1 MKTRL
6 MVVFGG
12 RSVEHEVAIISAV
25 QAMNYL
31 DKDKYDILPV
41 YIMKDGTMLFSREF
55 LDINVFRRK
64 KLDELKN
71 SYTNVIVTRLN
82 GTAVIIGLH
91 AKKGLKKTQ
100 IISEIDVALPVV
112 HGTCCED
119 GTLQG
124 WLETLGVPYC
134 GCDVMSSAIGMDKDL
149 FKLALQSAQ
158 IPTLP
163 HTAFLSKDWSED
175 KDAIVAGIED
185 KFDYPVIIKPANLG
199 SSVGISKVKD
209 RVSLIEA
216 VDLAT
221 SFSGKILVERAV
233 TSLREINCS
242 VIGDSDSCDAS
253 ECEEPV
259 MQDEILSFQDKY
271 LSGGSSKGMTSL
283 KRRLPAEISE
293 QKRDE
298 IRSVSKQVFKLIG
311 ASGVVRID
319 YLMDTDDADKV
330 YVNEINTIPGS
341 LSFYLWE
348 ETGLKYKDM
357 LDKLIELAFK
367 RQRTRDSLMYT
378 YDSNI
383 LDGVSGFGAKTAKG
397 SKL

>member
-6 MVVFGG
+6 MVAFGG

-41 YIMKDGTMLFSREF
+41 YITKDGTMLFSREF
-55 LDINVFRRK
+55 LDINVFRRTKLEDLK
-64 KLDELKN
+64 KVY
-71 SYTNVIVTRLN
+71 SNVIVTRLDSK
-82 GTAVIIGLH
+82 AVIIGLH
-91 AKKGLKKTQ
+91 PKKGLKKTE
-100 IISEIDVALPVV
+100 IVSEIDAALPIV

-124 WLETLGVPYC
+124 WLETLCIPYC

-149 FKLALQSAQ
+149 FKLALLSAQ
-158 IPTLP
+158 ISTLP
-163 HTAFLSKDWSED
+163 HIAFLSKDWSMD
-175 KDAIVAGIED
+175 KDSIIDLVED
-185 KFDYPVIIKPANLG
+185 RFNYPVIVKPANLG
-199 SSVGISKVKD
+199 SSVGISKAKD
-209 RVSLIEA
+209 RDNLIEA
-216 VDLAT
+216 VELAS
-221 SFSGKILVERAV
+221 SFAGKILIERAV
-233 TSLREINCS
+233 TNLREVNCS
-242 VIGDSDSCDAS
+242 VLGDCDDCSAS

-271 LSGGSSKGMTSL
+271 LSSGSSKGMTSL
-283 KRRLPAEISE
+283 KRRLPAEISDE
-293 QKRDE
+293 KRNE
-298 IRSVSKQVFKLIG
+298 IQDISKQVFKLIG

-319 YLMDTDDADKV
+319 YLMDVDDNNKV

-348 ETGLKYKDM
+348 ATGLKYKDM
-357 LDKLIELAFK
+357 LNRLIELAFK
-367 RQRTRDSLMYT
+367 RERTRNSLMFT

-383 LDGVSGFGAKTAKG
+383 LDGVSGFGTKSAKG

>member
-1 MKTRL
+1 MKTKL
-6 MVVFGG
+6 MVAFGG

-41 YIMKDGTMLFSREF
+41 YIMKDGTMLFSRDF
-55 LDINVFRRK
+55 LDINVFRRTKLEEMK
-64 KLDELKN
+64 K
-71 SYTNVIVTRLN
+71 SYTNVLVTQMD
-82 GTAVIIGLH
+82 GKSVIIGLH
-91 AKKGLKKTQ
+91 PKKGLRKAD

-134 GCDVMSSAIGMDKDL
+134 GCDVMASAIGMDKDL
-149 FKLALQSAQ
+149 FKLALQAAD

-175 KDAIVAGIED
+175 KDSVIAKIEAM
-185 KFDYPVIIKPANLG
+185 FSYPVIVKPANLG
-199 SSVGISKVKD
+199 SSVGISKAKD
-209 RVSLIEA
+209 RVNLIEA
-216 VDLAT
+216 VDLAS
-221 SFSGKILVERAV
+221 SFAGKILVERAV
-233 TSLREINCS
+233 TNLREINCS
-242 VIGDSDSCDAS
+242 VLGDSDDCAAS

-271 LSGGSSKGMTSL
+271 LSSGSSKGMTSL
-283 KRRLPAEISE
+283 KRRLPAEIDID
-293 QKRDE
+293 KRNE
-298 IRSVSKQVFKLIG
+298 IQNISNQVFKLIG

-319 YLMDTDDADKV
+319 YLMDVDDGNKV

-348 ETGLKYKDM
+348 ATGLKYKDM
-357 LDKLIELAFK
+357 LDRLIELAFK
-367 RQRTRDSLMYT
+367 RNRTRDSLMYT

-383 LDGVSGFGAKTAKG
+383 LDGVSGFGSKSAKG
-397 SKL
+397 SKM

>member
-1 MKTRL
+1 MKTKL
-6 MVVFGG
+6 MVAFGG

-41 YIMKDGTMLFSREF
+41 YIMKDGTMLFSRDF
-55 LDINVFRRK
+55 LDINVFRRTKLEEMK
-64 KLDELKN
+64 K
-71 SYTNVIVTRLN
+71 SYTNVLVTQM
-82 GTAVIIGLH
+82 GGKSVIIGLH
-91 AKKGLKKTQ
+91 PKKGLRKAE

-134 GCDVMSSAIGMDKDL
+134 GCDVMASAIGMDKDL
-149 FKLALQSAQ
+149 FKLALQAAD

-175 KDAIVAGIED
+175 KDSVIAKIEAM
-185 KFDYPVIIKPANLG
+185 FSYPVIVKPANLG
-199 SSVGISKVKD
+199 SSVGISKAKD

-216 VDLAT
+216 VDLAS
-221 SFSGKILVERAV
+221 SFAGKILVERAV
-233 TSLREINCS
+233 TNLREINCS
-242 VIGDSDSCDAS
+242 VLGDSDDCAAS

-271 LSGGSSKGMTSL
+271 LSSGSSKGMTSL
-283 KRRLPAEISE
+283 KRRLPAEIDID
-293 QKRDE
+293 KRNE
-298 IRSVSKQVFKLIG
+298 IQNISNQVFKLIG

-319 YLMDTDDADKV
+319 YLMDVDDGNKV

-348 ETGLKYKDM
+348 ATGLKYKDM
-357 LDKLIELAFK
+357 LDRLIELAFK
-367 RQRTRDSLMYT
+367 RNRTRDSLMYT

-383 LDGVSGFGAKTAKG
+383 LDGVSGFGSKSAKG
-397 SKL
+397 SKM

>member
-6 MVVFGG
+6 MIAFGG

-41 YIMKDGTMLFSREF
+41 YIMKDGTMLFSRDF
-55 LDINVFRRK
+55 LDINVFRRTKLEDMK
-64 KLDELKN
+64 KA
-71 SYTNVIVTRLN
+71 YTNVLVTRLD
-82 GTAVIIGLH
+82 GKAVIIGLH
-91 AKKGLKKTQ
+91 AKKGIKKPE
-100 IISEIDVALPVV
+100 IISEIDVALPIV

-124 WLETLGVPYC
+124 WLEALCIPYG

-149 FKLALQSAQ
+149 FKLALQAAN
-158 IPTLP
+158 IPTLA
-163 HTAFLSKDWSED
+163 HYSFLSKDWSAD
-175 KDAIVAGIED
+175 KTAVIENIESKFSYPIIV
-185 KFDYPVIIKPANLG
+185 KPVNLG
-199 SSVGISKVKD
+199 SSVGISKAKD
-209 RVSLIEA
+209 RISLIEA
-216 VDLAT
+216 VDLAS
-221 SFSGKILVERAV
+221 SFAGKILVERAV
-233 TSLREINCS
+233 INLREINCS
-242 VIGDSDSCDAS
+242 VLGDCDVCSAS

-271 LSGGSSKGMTSL
+271 LSNGSSKGMTSL
-283 KRRLPAEISE
+283 KRRLPAEISDE
-293 QKRDE
+293 KRAE
-298 IRSVSKQVFKLIG
+298 IQDISKQVFKLIG

-319 YLMDTDDADKV
+319 YLMDVDDDNKV

-348 ETGLKYKDM
+348 ATGLKYKDM
-357 LDKLIELAFK
+357 LDRLIELAFK
-367 RQRTRDSLMYT
+367 RERTRSSLMYT

-383 LDGVSGFGAKTAKG
+383 LDGVSGFGAKSSKG
-397 SKL
+397 SKM